1 MTVQAF
7 SQRSLTAWIRLARI
21 PFLTAT
27 IIPTV
32 LGAVIA
38 WDLHK
43 SFHLGRFILT
53 LIGAVCLHIGT
64 NIINDYFD
72 FQSGCDVINVDGFP
86 PITGGSHVLVEG
98 LIKPRS
104 AYIAA
109 LSLFSIAAVIGV
121 ILSIIVGWIIIVL
134 GLIGVI
140 SGYFYV
146 KHFAAHGL
154 GEFAVGLNFGPLMVF
169 GSYYVQAQNIS
180 FTPFIA
186 SVPVGLLVTA
196 VLWINEIPDYE
207 ADKKVN
213 KKTLVV
219 RVGRRCA
226 ADLYGI
232 IVISAYT
239 WILMMVMLGQMPP
252 ASISTF
258 VTLPLAIKAIT
269 IARKYYDKPR
279 VMIAANLSTVKTHL
293 LFGLL
298 MIAGYVIKYFY
309 PLALITPESLI
320 CRLFDR

>member
-1 MTVQAF
+1 M
-7 SQRSLTAWIRLARI
+7 AWILLARI

-27 IIPTV
+27 VIPTV

-38 WDLHK
+38 WNLHN
-43 SFHLGRFILT
+43 SFHIGYFVLT
-53 LIGAVCLHIGT
+53 LIGAVCLHMGT

-109 LSLFSIAAVIGV
+109 ISLFSVATIIGV
-121 ILSIIVGWIIIVL
+121 ILSLTVGWMVIIL
-134 GLIGVI
+134 GFIGVI

-146 KHFAAHGL
+146 QHLATRGL
-154 GEFAVGLNFGPLMVF
+154 GEVAVGINFGPLMVF
-169 GSYYVQAQNIS
+169 GSYYVQAQKLS
-180 FTPFIA
+180 FAPFIA
-186 SVPVGLLVTA
+186 SVPVGLLITA
-196 VLWINEIPDYE
+196 VLWINEIPDYD

-219 RVGRRCA
+219 RVGRKRA

-232 IVISAYT
+232 MVISAYAWT
-239 WILMMVMLGQMPP
+239 ATMVMLGQMPL
-252 ASISTF
+252 ASVSVLI
-258 VTLPLAIKAIT
+258 TLPMAIKAIAT
-269 IARKYYDKPR
+269 ARKYYDNPR
-279 VMIAANLSTVKTHL
+279 VMIVANLSTIKIHL

-298 MIAGYVIKYFY
+298 MVAGYVVQYF
-309 PLALITPESLI
+309 I
-320 CRLFDR
+320 R